1 MGILPLLEALKATCL
16 AGALFTKGGEEIE
29 YGLCS

>member
-16 AGALFTKGGEEIE
+16 AGALFTLLAFYDI
-29 YGLCS
+29 